1 MGDVSR
7 LTRRHDRTVKEKA
20 THLENEPVEIAASSL
35 PPPVVT
41 YLGNDRWRLE
51 ADYIYQ
57 DGDHGITV
65 PAGFEFDLSSVPRAF
80 WSLIAPFE
88 LSITAPLLHD
98 FLYHY
103 GGRPP
108 AGAVEPPHAYTR
120 READDLF
127 RTVMEKEGVP
137 AWRRLPAYAAVRLF
151 GGRAW
156 RSSDS

>member
-1 MGDVSR
+1 MKD
-7 LTRRHDRTVKEKA
+7 EA
-20 THLENEPVEIAASSL
+20 TQLDNQPVEIPSSTL
-35 PPPVVT
+35 PPPVLT

-51 ADYIYQ
+51 ADYMYQ
-57 DGDHGITV
+57 DGDHKITV

-103 GGRPP
+103 GGDPP
-108 AGAVEPPHAYTR
+108 AGAIEPPRKYTR

-127 RTVMEKEGVP
+127 RRVMEQEGVP
-137 AWRRLPAYAAVRLF
+137 AWRRLSAYAAVRLF
-151 GGRAW
+151 GGSAW
-156 RSSDS
+156 RSSGPGDA